1 MKRDVSRKQKHLKQA
16 ASELKRIEGGRPVLL
31 ENIEFIP
38 HASGEKALLVIT
50 RGAHEKDRRNVILRW
65 LVPASPKRQIRLDRC
80 GTFVAGMI
88 NGKQATRDM
97 ISAFAQAFG
106 VSEDESRTSCLL
118 FLHSLARR
126 GVIAIIEK

>member
-1 MKRDVSRKQKHLKQA
+1 MKRDVSRKQRHLKQA
-16 ASELKRIEGGRPVLL
+16 ASELKRIADGRPVLL
-31 ENIEFIP
+31 DNVEFIP

-80 GTFVAGMI
+80 GTFVAGMF
-88 NGKQATRDM
+88 NGKQGTLD
-97 ISAFAQAFG
+97 IINAFAEKFG
-106 VSEDESRTSCLL
+106 VSGEDARTSCLL

>member
-1 MKRDVSRKQKHLKQA
+1 MKRDVNRKQRHLKQA
-16 ASELKRIEGGRPVLL
+16 AGELKRIADGRPVLL
-31 ENIEFIP
+31 DNIEFIP
-38 HASGEKALLVIT
+38 HESGEKALLVIT

-88 NGKQATRDM
+88 TGKCATRQIM
-97 ISAFAQAFG
+97 AAFAKQFG
-106 VSEDESRTSCLL
+106 TSEEDARSSCLL